1 MSIGAWLAWGLG
13 ALLVAG
19 VAWLTCR
26 KRRRVTADM
35 ANIVE
40 GRDS

>member
-26 KRRRVTADM
+26 KRRRVADM